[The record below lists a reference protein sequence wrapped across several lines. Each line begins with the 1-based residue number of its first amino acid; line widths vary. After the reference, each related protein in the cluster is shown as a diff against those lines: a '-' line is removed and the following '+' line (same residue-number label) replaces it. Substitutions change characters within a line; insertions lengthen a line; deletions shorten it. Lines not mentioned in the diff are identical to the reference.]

1 MKHSAF
7 DTTQLEGVSV
17 EPVKCDSLCRRM
29 VLKRLTG
36 LEEGVLHLSDPR
48 EKHTFGSYSDAFP
61 VTASVRV
68 YQPRFYS
75 RIALGGSIGAAESY
89 MDGDWATDD
98 LPSLCRILARNS
110 ATLDAMDR
118 RLSDIQAPFLKAYHW
133 FNKNSRSGSRKNIAA
148 HYDLGNDFFK
158 TFLDE
163 TMAYSSAYFESE
175 EDSLAQA
182 STNKF
187 DRLCCKLNLNE
198 NDHLLEIGSGWGGF
212 ACHAAKTYGCQ
223 VTTITISKEQLAITQ
238 ERIREE
244 GLEDRVTAKFSD
256 YRDITGTYTKIASI
270 EMIEAVG
277 HQYYPTFFKQCMRL
291 LTREGLLGLQAIT
304 IRDQQ
309 YNLARRNVDFI
320 KRYIFPGGCLPS
332 HTTLCNVATKHT
344 DLALV
349 RLDDMTPHYAKTLA
363 KWRERF
369 LENEASIAALGYSES
384 FRRMWCFYLC
394 YCQAGFEE
402 HLTGVSQLV
411 YARPGYRAPM

>member
-1 MKHSAF
+1 MKYSAF
-7 DTTQLEGVSV
+7 DTTQLEGVSA

-29 VLKRLTG
+29 VLKRLSC
-36 LEEGVLHLSDPR
+36 LEDGVVHLMDPR
-48 EKHTFGSYSDAFP
+48 EKFTFGSYTEQFP
-61 VTASVRV
+61 VSASVRV

-98 LPSLCRILARNS
+98 LPSLCRILARNN

-133 FNKNSRSGSRKNIAA
+133 FNKNSRNGSRKNIAA
-148 HYDLGNDFFK
+148 HYDLGNDFFR

-163 TMAYSSAYFESE
+163 TMAYSSGYFEQHG
-175 EDSLAQA
+175 DSLTQA
-182 STNKF
+182 SVNKF
-187 DRLCCKLNLNE
+187 DRLCRKLNLNAG
-198 NDHLLEIGSGWGGF
+198 DHLLEIGSGWGGF

-223 VTTITISKEQLAITQ
+223 VTTITISKEQLAITR

-244 GLEDRVTAKFSD
+244 GLEGRVNAEFCD
-256 YRDITGTYTKIASI
+256 YRDVKGSYTKIASI

-291 LTREGLLGLQAIT
+291 LRSDGLLGLQAIT
-304 IRDQQ
+304 IRDQH

-344 DLALV
+344 DLALIC
-349 RLDDMTPHYAKTLA
+349 LDDMTPHYARTLA

-369 LENEASIAALGYSES
+369 LQNESSIAALGYSES
-384 FRRMWCFYLC
+384 FRRMWNFYLC

-411 YARPGYRAPM
+411 YARPGYRAPL

>member
-7 DTTQLEGVSV
+7 DTTLLEGVSAQ
-17 EPVKCDSLCRRM
+17 PVKCDTLCRRM
-29 VLKRLTG
+29 VHKRLSG
-36 LEEGVLHLSDPR
+36 IEEGLITISDPMG
-48 EKHTFGSYSDAFP
+48 KFDFGQFSDGFP
-61 VTASVRV
+61 VKASVRV
-68 YQPRFYS
+68 YQPRFYA
-75 RIALGGSIGAAESY
+75 RIAMGGSIGAAESY

-98 LPSLCRILARNS
+98 LPKLCRILARNS
-110 ATLDAMDR
+110 ATLDAMDK
-118 RLSDIQAPFLKAYHW
+118 RLSDIQAPLLKAYHW
-133 FNKNSRSGSRKNIAA
+133 FNKNSRGGSRRNIAA

-163 TMAYSSAYFESE
+163 TMAYSSGYFESVA
-175 EDSLAQA
+175 DSLAQA
-182 STNKF
+182 SINKF
-187 DRLCCKLNLNE
+187 DRLCQKLHLNPD
-198 NDHLLEIGSGWGGF
+198 DHLLEIGSGWGGF
-212 ACHAAKTYGCQ
+212 ACHAAKTYGCR
-223 VTTITISKEQLAITQ
+223 VTTITISREQLAITQ

-244 GLEDRVTAKFSD
+244 GLADRVTAKFCD
-256 YRDITGTYTKIASI
+256 YRDVTGSYTKIASI

-291 LTREGLLGLQAIT
+291 LRKDGLLGLQAIT

-309 YNLARRNVDFI
+309 YKFARRNVDFI

-332 HTTLCNVATKHT
+332 HTTLCNVATKHS
-344 DLALV
+344 DLALI
-349 RLDDMTPHYAKTLA
+349 RLDDMTPHYARTLS

-369 LENEASIAALGYSES
+369 LENEPRIAGLGYSES
-384 FRRMWCFYLC
+384 FRRMWNFYLC

>member
-7 DTTQLEGVSV
+7 DTTQLEGLSA
-17 EPVKCDSLCRRM
+17 EPVKCDSLCRSM
-29 VLKRLTG
+29 VLKRLAC

-61 VTASVRV
+61 VSASVRV

-133 FNKNSRSGSRKNIAA
+133 FNKNSRTGSRKNIAA

-163 TMAYSSAYFESE
+163 TMAYSSAYFESD
-175 EDSLAQA
+175 EDTLAQA
-182 STNKF
+182 SINKF
-187 DRLCCKLNLNE
+187 DRLCQKLSLNKT
-198 NDHLLEIGSGWGGF
+198 DHLLEIGSGWGGF
-212 ACHAAKTYGCQ
+212 ACHAAKQYGCR
-223 VTTITISKEQLAITQ
+223 VTTITISKEQLAITR
-238 ERIREE
+238 ERIQEE
-244 GLEDRVTAKFSD
+244 GLEDRVTAMFSD
-256 YRDITGTYTKIASI
+256 YRDVTGTFTKIASI

-277 HQYYPTFFKQCMRL
+277 HQYYPTFFKKCMQL
-291 LTREGLLGLQAIT
+291 LTKDGLLGLQAIT
-304 IRDQQ
+304 IRDQH

-332 HTTLCNVATKHT
+332 HTALCNVATKHS
-344 DLALV
+344 DLALI
-349 RLDDMTPHYAKTLA
+349 RLDDMTPHYARTLA

-369 LENEASIAALGYSES
+369 LENEAAIAGLGYSES
-384 FRRMWCFYLC
+384 FRRMWNFYLC